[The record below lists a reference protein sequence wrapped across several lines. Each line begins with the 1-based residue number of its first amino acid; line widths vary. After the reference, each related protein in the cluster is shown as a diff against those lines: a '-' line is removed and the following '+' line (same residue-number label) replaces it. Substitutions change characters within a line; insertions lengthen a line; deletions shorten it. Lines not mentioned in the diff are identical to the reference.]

1 MSLEYLEGY
10 SNQGGSADV
19 WILRDESGKIIAFT
33 MQIFHKLFIVC
44 QHISAADVVQYN
56 QKPDR
61 RNFPSADHR
70 TEAGHHYRLL
80 RTIAANTAK

>member
-33 MQIFHKLFIVC
+33 MQIFLQIVNT
-44 QHISAADVVQYN
+44 SALPMCYN
-56 QKPDR
+56 RIRNRGGFNTTDR
-61 RNFPSADHR
+61 KEKCYETD
-70 TEAGHHYRLL
+70 RLL
-80 RTIAANTAK
+80 HDRNLQV

>member
-33 MQIFHKLFIVC
+33 MQIFHKLLTHRSCRCVTIESENGGVFNT
-44 QHISAADVVQYN
+44 S
-56 QKPDR
+56 DR
-61 RNFPSADHR
+61 KEKCYETD
-70 TEAGHHYRLL
+70 RLL
-80 RTIAANTAK
+80 HDRNLQV

>member
-33 MQIFHKLFIVC
+33 MQIFHKLLT
-44 QHISAADVVQYN
+44 H
-56 QKPDR
+56 R
-61 RNFPSADHR
+61 RCRCIIIESETGAVSTQQ
-70 TEAGHHYRLL
+70 TERKML
-80 RTIAANTAK
+80 